1 MGLCKKV
8 IALTMS
14 ATIPLLLTCPAY
26 AAGDIPG
33 KTYTITN
40 PYETVDWDTWGLY
53 KANLHTHTTYSDGE
67 MLLSD
72 VVESYYALDYDI
84 LAITDHGVNGTKW
97 TEKPKMVPIVG
108 YYAFINKIDTLSEE
122 RYEQITTGSDRG
134 GRGMLNV
141 TQGNEMNCLVLNKN
155 HVNGF
160 FTDYGYA
167 ILGVENDYETVIKGN
182 SEAGGITFINHIGD
196 WTKGSGDFGGNDDPK
211 NIQFFADMFMNY
223 SSCVGMEIINSSDS
237 TTKYD
242 RILWDNILQVV
253 LPTGRNVFGFSNDD
267 AHVPSDIGRSFEQF
281 MLPELSQ
288 EALRTAMETGTFF
301 STGKRTRYELG
312 DDFNAD
318 IHSPYPTVTR
328 IDVDKTTNVIT
339 VSGENYNNIQ
349 WVSNGKII
357 AEGNKIDLNAYE
369 DDITCYV
376 RFQMA
381 GDGGMTFSQP
391 FVVDDGTLN
400 EMSTTVYEP
409 PVYPDQIA
417 PIIEMLNNFKNTKVF
432 FLLELIYKKIID

>member
-1 MGLCKKV
+1 MSLHKKALSLTLSV
-8 IALTMS
+8 IIT
-14 ATIPLLLTCPAY
+14 LLLICPAY
-26 AAGDIPG
+26 AVGDIAG
-33 KTYTITN
+33 KDYTITN
-40 PYETVDWDTWGLY
+40 PYQTVNWDTWNLY
-53 KANLHTHTTYSDGE
+53 KSNLHTHTTYSDGE
-67 MLLSD
+67 MLLSE

-97 TEKPKMVPIVG
+97 NEKAKMVPIVG
-108 YYAFINKIDTLSEE
+108 YYAFINRIDTLSDE

-160 FTDYGYA
+160 FADYGYA

-196 WTKGSGDFGGNDDPK
+196 WTRDDGNCSGNNDPK
-211 NIQFFADMFMNY
+211 NIQLFADLFIKY
-223 SSCVGMEIINSSDS
+223 PSCVGMEIINSSDS

-242 RILWDNILQVV
+242 RVLWDNILQVV

-281 MLPELSQ
+281 MLPELTQ

-301 STGKRTRYELG
+301 SSGRKARYELG
-312 DDFNAD
+312 DEFFAD

-328 IDVDKTTNVIT
+328 IDVNEDTNVIT
-339 VSGENYNNIQ
+339 VSGTDYNNIQ
-349 WVSNGKII
+349 WVSNGNII
-357 AEGNKIDLNAYE
+357 AEGNSIDLNAYE
-369 DDITCYV
+369 NDITCYV

-391 FVVDDGTLN
+391 FVVDDGTLGD
-400 EMSTTVYEP
+400 MDATVYKP

-417 PIIEMLNNFKNTKVF
+417 YVIDMFNMFKNTKIF
-432 FLLELIYKKIID
+432 FLFELIYKKLA